1 MWVESDSHEVQP
13 TNVVQRVGGR
23 VESRISFSES
33 TRDCRVD
40 LKIDLRRIFQIRKF
54 RYEIN
59 GLNLWFLLILIHF

>member
-23 VESRISFSES
+23 VESRISFLKS
-33 TRDCRVD
+33 TCDCQVD
-40 LKIDLRRIFQIRKF
+40 LKIDLKKNFQIRKF

-59 GLNLWFLLILIHF
+59 GLNLWFL